1 MTTLE
6 EAQPMLNEAEVVDAL
21 AIEYV
26 HNNTSIGAKKS
37 LARVTF
43 RILTGRA
50 PMPSELV
57 HLGEQL
63 EARGNAVNQRL
74 ADRIKASID
83 KEVKE

>member
-43 RILTGRA
+43 RILTGREMTKFICVMTSRHG
-50 PMPSELV
+50 PKSVV
-57 HLGEQL
+57 H
-63 EARGNAVNQRL
+63 
-74 ADRIKASID
+74 ISPASSRWMLRSS
-83 KEVKE
+83 